1 MWDVSLEIEGIMSPF
16 NKGEGEK
23 QDTLDPI
30 WLHGWMPSVH
40 QSECRIFVTVC
51 ITPKH
56 TRAVSA
62 SKTIYYVKRFI

>member
-1 MWDVSLEIEGIMSPF
+1 MRPF
-16 NKGEGEK
+16 NTGEGKK

-30 WLHGWMPSVH
+30 WFHGWMPSVH

-56 TRAVSA
+56 TRAVSTSKNNGLYKTFDLA
-62 SKTIYYVKRFI
+62 S

>member
-1 MWDVSLEIEGIMSPF
+1 MSPF
-16 NKGEGEK
+16 NKSEGEK
-23 QDTLDPI
+23 QDTVDPI

-56 TRAVSA
+56 TRAVSK
-62 SKTIYYVKRFI
+62 SKNNVLYKTFYLVSSD